1 MEHTTHTNTEEQAID
16 LSVLLQRMLRALRRL
31 WPVCLALIVLCAA
44 LMGWRS
50 HRSFRPMYRS
60 EAVFSVNLS
69 FVGGTDLSGYSQ
81 YYNKSAAQQ
90 VADTFPYLL
99 TSDRMQEL
107 LLQRLGVTYLNGVIS
122 SSAIK
127 DTSFF
132 VLTVE
137 SPNPQDAY
145 DILCAV
151 IDVYPQVN
159 RLVLGET
166 QLVVNQEPTLPDAP
180 YNADPWLSSAVKGAA
195 LGLALSLVVLLIAAS
210 LRRTVSST
218 GDVKRLVNLSCLA
231 SIPRTTP
238 KRRKSGAQTGL
249 LISHMQTDS
258 AFCEAYRL
266 LRLKLLRQL
275 KEEDKILM
283 VTSSVP
289 SEGKSSVSVNLAL
302 SLAREGKKV
311 LLIDGDLRGPSDK
324 ALLGITK
331 PSEGLGQCLSG
342 SLDQVHFL
350 RYEDTSL
357 YVFAGSQPI
366 QSPMN
371 LLQYDK
377 LEALMN
383 TLRPMFDYIVLD
395 TPPCAMM
402 ADALALC
409 RHVDRV
415 VYVIREDFAATTQI
429 FEGVQALAGA
439 DARMAG
445 FVFNCAATVRG
456 AASGYGYGYRYGYGY
471 GYGYGK
477 TKPKDER

>member
-16 LSVLLQRMLRALRRL
+16 LSVLLRRMLRALRRL

-166 QLVVNQEPTLPDAP
+166 QLVVNQEPSLPDAP
-180 YNADPWLSSAVKGAA
+180 YNSDPWVRSAVKGAF
-195 LGLALSLVVLLIAAS
+195 LGLVLDLAQELTPYTGRIRLFVVPFTKLQELLRERCPEDYFTILMRRYMMRVAERIALREDCGALITGESLGQVASQTAEALVVTDAVVKMPVMRPLIA
-210 LRRTVSST
+210 
-218 GDVKRLVNLSCLA
+218 
-231 SIPRTTP
+231 
-238 KRRKSGAQTGL
+238 
-249 LISHMQTDS
+249 M
-258 AFCEAYRL
+258 
-266 LRLKLLRQL
+266 
-275 KEEDKILM
+275 DKVDIM
-283 VTSSVP
+283 
-289 SEGKSSVSVNLAL
+289 
-302 SLAREGKKV
+302 
-311 LLIDGDLRGPSDK
+311 DK
-324 ALLGITK
+324 AQEIGTYDISIQ
-331 PSEGLGQCLSG
+331 P
-342 SLDQVHFL
+342 
-350 RYEDTSL
+350 YEDCCT
-357 YVFAGSQPI
+357 VFLPKH
-366 QSPMN
+366 P
-371 LLQYDK
+371 
-377 LEALMN
+377 
-383 TLRPMFDYIVLD
+383 V
-395 TPPCAMM
+395 
-402 ADALALC
+402 
-409 RHVDRV
+409 
-415 VYVIREDFAATTQI
+415 
-429 FEGVQALAGA
+429 
-439 DARMAG
+439 
-445 FVFNCAATVRG
+445 
-456 AASGYGYGYRYGYGY
+456 
-471 GYGYGK
+471 
-477 TKPKDER
+477 TKPKLKNIEKSEEALDVDALVKAAVDSAETVLIEPKR